1 MENMSGIDIEY
12 RPWGFFKN
20 HESVEGAHLKT
31 LHVQSGT
38 RLSLQRHAKRD
49 ETWILISGDAQAETG
64 TCPEELVS
72 ASLVRYE
79 PFYIPRHIIHRL
91 SSQQGAVI
99 VEISAGTFEE
109 SDIERFADDY
119 GRLEP
124 HTKK

>member
-1 MENMSGIDIEY
+1 MSGIDIEH

-31 LHVQSGT
+31 LHVHSGA

-64 TCPEELVS
+64 INHQELIS
-72 ASLVRYE
+72 TPLVRYE
-79 PFYIPRHIIHRL
+79 PFYVPRGMVHRL
-91 SSQQGAVI
+91 SSRQGAVI
-99 VEISAGTFEE
+99 VEVSAGKFEE
-109 SDIERFADDY
+109 SDIERLADDY
-119 GRLEP
+119 GRLDP